1 VAQSTLSSEL
11 GFAAPSSFLPWL
23 RRCNDSAADGATPP
37 SPARLDGGG
46 VAVLMVVDGDV
57 ATGCALQV
65 KVAQR
70 RKMVGG
76 CHG

>member
-1 VAQSTLSSEL
+1 MAQSTLSLEL

-23 RRCNDSAADGATPP
+23 RRCNDSVVDGATPP
-37 SPARLDGGG
+37 SPARLDDGG
-46 VAVLMVVDGDV
+46 VAVLMVVDGDI
-57 ATGCALQV
+57 AARCALQV